1 MPNIFKLNQIVSKNK
16 YNKGTAATRVY
27 DVVDL
32 SKPGPDDWF
41 KVYNLAD
48 GAGLDGYP
56 NVMISKVKDPEGKLN
71 PYLIAGSE
79 EFRAACAEKL
89 SRVQDVK
96 LLYGITTHKRLFIWP
111 LVVVEDLNEG
121 IGWHISGYE
130 IAKAAFDRWTQ
141 IRSDK
146 PNNRYQHIDLDD
158 QDQVPKEEVF
168 GAPPIDYET
177 ALNKAFKDRV
187 IDSEDHPV
195 YKNAGSIVENQF
207 VKKVK
212 KGVIK
217 S

>member
-1 MPNIFKLNQIVSKNK
+1 MQRS
-16 YNKGTAATRVY
+16 YQ
-27 DVVDL
+27 
-32 SKPGPDDWF
+32 
-41 KVYNLAD
+41 
-48 GAGLDGYP
+48 
-56 NVMISKVKDPEGKLN
+56 
-71 PYLIAGSE
+71 
-79 EFRAACAEKL
+79 EFRML
-89 SRVQDVK
+89 NYLR
-96 LLYGITTHKRLFIWP
+96 ITTHKRLFIWP

-168 GAPPIDYET
+168 GTPPIDYET

-212 KGVIK
+212 KELSNHEYRQQIYK
-217 S
+217 NCK